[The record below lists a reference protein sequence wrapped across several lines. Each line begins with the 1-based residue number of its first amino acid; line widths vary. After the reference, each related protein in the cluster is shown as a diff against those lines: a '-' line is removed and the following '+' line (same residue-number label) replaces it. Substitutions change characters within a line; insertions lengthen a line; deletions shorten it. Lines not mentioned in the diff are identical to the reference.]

1 VTTGDACSTVSGMGT
16 GAGISSDSA
25 DDGRLSGSL
34 TGDVVVILRSDVYGC
49 RQTGQNQP
57 LAFLFLLVVAVGA
70 VEVPTAVVVVPG
82 VVTAIASAL
91 PMLLEKGCAT
101 PSASGDV

>member
-1 VTTGDACSTVSGMGT
+1 MFVGLH
-16 GAGISSDSA
+16 GA
-25 DDGRLSGSL
+25 RK
-34 TGDVVVILRSDVYGC
+34 THVRC

-70 VEVPTAVVVVPG
+70 VEVPTAVAVAVVPG
-82 VVTAIASAL
+82 VVTAMASAL